1 MSIMLFLRFSAIGL
15 LCGVALVPFFWIQ
28 RGDEFEHLRL
38 AALMGLDVAQIVTVS
53 IALAVGAWKARP
65 WSKRPRPS
73 PPGFALGGITFAF
86 GVLVMT
92 QALATTRWLGG
103 RPAGVGD
110 PDGESFMAMLA
121 ALSGGVTLL
130 ISAVILIKR
139 SAALRRSPKVD
150 VPMPAGR

>member
-15 LCGVALVPFFWIQ
+15 LCGVVLVPLFWIQ

-38 AALMGLDVAQIVTVS
+38 AALMGLDVAQVVTIP

-73 PPGFALGGITFAF
+73 PPGFVLGGATFAF
-86 GVLVMT
+86 GALVMT
-92 QALATTRWLGG
+92 QAIATTRWLDG
-103 RPAGVGD
+103 RPSGVGD

-121 ALSGGVTLL
+121 VLSGGVTLL
-130 ISAVILIKR
+130 ISAVILINR
-139 SAALRRSPKVD
+139 SAALRRSRKVD
-150 VPMPAGR
+150 VPVPAGR